1 MTERP
6 NSRAK
11 QLTAQHAEKIRFVI
25 VGGTNTALDFLLLF
39 LFTGMGADKIVANY
53 LSTSAA
59 LIFSFFANKQ
69 FTFKNTTKNAK
80 KQFALFLI
88 VTLIGL
94 WVIQPIIIWIMTNA
108 LASSVTN
115 AELNLFIAK
124 LVATVASLIWNYLLY
139 SRVVF
144 KKEEN

>member
-59 LIFSFFANKQ
+59 LTFSFFANKQ

-94 WVIQPIIIWIMTNA
+94 WIIQPIIIWIVTNA

-115 AELNLFIAK
+115 AELNLFTAK

-144 KKEEN
+144 KKEDN